1 MKTMLTKIALIVLLA
16 VPLNLMAQEQSPIDK
31 VFSKYAGQ
39 EKFTTVSIGKEL
51 FQMMM
56 QMEMG
61 DDPEKAKEMKAMMEQ
76 LESLK
81 VISFEDSLNKT
92 KAASLYNEFSALY
105 PSSTYKELM
114 SVKENGKDIRFVTKQ
129 DAGGKIL
136 ELVMLMKEDS
146 QATVLSLTGKI
157 DLATVSKLSK
167 GMKIDGMDK
176 LQQMKEIH
184 NTPKH

>member
-1 MKTMLTKIALIVLLA
+1 MFIKIALMVLVA
-16 VPLNLMAQEQSPIDK
+16 VPSSLLAQEQSPIDK

-61 DDPEKAKEMKAMMEQ
+61 DDPEKSEEMKSMMGQ

-81 VISFEDSLNKT
+81 VVSFEDTLNK
-92 KAASLYNEFSALY
+92 ARAVSLYNEFSALY
-105 PSSTYKELM
+105 PAATYKELM
-114 SVKENGKDIRFVTKQ
+114 SVKENGKDIRFITRQ
-129 DAGGKIL
+129 DPNGKIL

-167 GMKIDGMDK
+167 GMKIDGMEK
-176 LQQMKEIH
+176 LQQMKDIH
-184 NTPKH
+184 NPPKH